1 MRVALLVPA
10 AGKGQRLGQATPK
23 ALVEVAGRPLLF
35 WTLSLF
41 PPVDEVWVALPPSTR
56 PPEGISANFAEGG
69 RTRQESVFRLLTA
82 TQAELVLVHDAA
94 RPLVN
99 PEVVAAVLRAARETG
114 AAAPAVP
121 VPDTLIADENG
132 FYGEAL
138 DRARY
143 RLVQTPQGF
152 HRELL
157 LKAHQEAR
165 AKGVKK
171 SDDAQLVR
179 ALGHPVRLVPGDRR
193 TFKVTYP
200 EDLALLAALLQAKSD
215 ELG

>member
-10 AGKGQRLGQATPK
+10 AGKGQRLGQAEPK

-41 PPVDEVWVALPPSTR
+41 PPVDEVWVALPPGT
-56 PPEGISANFAEGG
+56 PPPAGLRANFVEGG
-69 RTRQESVFRLLTA
+69 PSRQESVFRLLTA

-114 AAAPAVP
+114 AAAPVIP

-152 HRELL
+152 WRELL
-157 LKAHQEAR
+157 LKAHEEAR
-165 AKGVKK
+165 AEGLEK

-200 EDLALLAALLQAKSD
+200 EDLALLAALLQAKAD

>member
-10 AGKGQRLGQATPK
+10 AGKGQRLGQAKPK

-35 WTLSLF
+35 WTLRLF
-41 PPVDEVWVALPPSTR
+41 PPVDEVWVALPPGTR
-56 PPEGISANFAEGG
+56 PPAGLRANFVEGG
-69 RTRQESVFRLLTA
+69 PTRQESVFRLLTT

-99 PEVVAAVLRAARETG
+99 PKVVAAVLRAARKTG
-114 AAAPAVP
+114 AAVPVIP
-121 VPDTLIADENG
+121 VPDTLIADGDG

-152 HRELL
+152 WRELL
-157 LKAHQEAR
+157 LKAHEEAR
-165 AKGVKK
+165 AKGLEK

-200 EDLALLAALLQAKSD
+200 EDLDLLSALLQAKAD